1 MPKTMLKL
9 VAARAVWS
17 SQPVNAKLLIAAV
30 VAFVVAL
37 ASAQENV
44 RAHSAALPQGASRE
58 LIRDPRFQGGFTLL
72 DPAPGKKVRRGTL
85 VPHDAAAKPVWEMAQ
100 WSSKHPLAEGTP
112 QQLTG
117 GGLRWA
123 NEAKAVTLGPVANA
137 SSDLA
142 LAVNASAEYGTRAR
156 RKGEPWVH
164 LLVEQPFNDPP
175 ALAGLLEARLHAEA
189 RLLHSKHVRTE
200 DYTPGLHA
208 AQFQIFFT
216 VQNLNRQSTG
226 YGRYLWFG
234 VPIYDDR
241 RRVPFAH
248 KTRDMGGT
256 GMFIFTPSG
265 ETYTSQSA
273 HDGAWITIDRD
284 LLPLLR
290 EALKMA
296 WQRGFLTE
304 SKNLTDYRI
313 SGMNIGWEVP
323 GIFDVEM
330 QIRNLSLKVTVIK

>member
-1 MPKTMLKL
+1 M
-9 VAARAVWS
+9 
-17 SQPVNAKLLIAAV
+17 NAKLSIAVA
-30 VAFVVAL
+30 VAFVIVL

-44 RAHSAALPQGASRE
+44 RAHGTALPQGVSRE
-58 LIRDPRFQGGFTLL
+58 LIRNPRFQGGFTLL

-85 VPHDAAAKPVWEMAQ
+85 VPHDAGAKPAWEMAQ
-100 WSSKHPLAEGTP
+100 WSSKHPLTEGAP

-123 NEAKAVTLGPVANA
+123 NEAKAITLGPVTNA

-142 LAVNASAEYGTRAR
+142 LAVNASAEYGSRAR

-175 ALAGLLEARLHAEA
+175 VLAGLVEARLHAEA
-189 RLLHSKHVRTE
+189 RLLRSKCVRTD

-216 VQNLNRQSTG
+216 LQNLNRQSGG

-248 KTRDMGGT
+248 RRATWGARGCSSSLPAGKPTPAKVRTMGHGSPLT
-256 GMFIFTPSG
+256 ATCFRSCARRWKRHG
-265 ETYTSQSA
+265 SA
-273 HDGAWITIDRD
+273 V
-284 LLPLLR
+284 
-290 EALKMA
+290 
-296 WQRGFLTE
+296 
-304 SKNLTDYRI
+304 S
-313 SGMNIGWEVP
+313 
-323 GIFDVEM
+323 
-330 QIRNLSLKVTVIK
+330 